1 MSGKDRQVKS
11 IVLYEGH
18 VRWIMERETPEER
31 LAAWETLAAIAFP
44 ENPYEL
50 PYKPPQVPLDGSVL
64 SRCDRVR
71 RDTYNMLADFINSR
85 VWEVGGSGKNP
96 KKVLA
101 GKLGAAIRH
110 GKYGSSSSTA
120 YDYDSTTPSDSCEDI
135 VKPAPPQSTPMQ
147 ESYRPHITMTPLDE
161 RVEETEYFSER
172 YRKIEPT
179 LSARDKTKI
188 AELNKKFPNAA
199 ALREWLDRNYFQG
212 NKLLVCSEQFCAYAF
227 QRLAKDANWISYR
240 TNHVINNLLT
250 VIHWMAIDFQRKSNE
265 IRRAEEEEDRKNK
278 ESEFESRVQAVSQMS
293 NEDIADKER
302 ISARRAERRAME
314 KILRGEL

>member
-1 MSGKDRQVKS
+1 MIDKEQKVKS
-11 IVLYEGH
+11 IVLFEGH

-50 PYKPPQVPLDGSVL
+50 PYKPPQIPLDGSVL

-85 VWEVGGSGKNP
+85 VWEVGGGVKNP

-101 GKLGAAIRH
+101 GKLGASIRH
-110 GKYGSSSSTA
+110 GKYGSSSSTD
-120 YDYDSTTPSDSCEDI
+120 YDYDRTTPSDSCEEI
-135 VKPAPPQSTPMQ
+135 CNQQKPQSNPMP
-147 ESYRPHITMTPLDE
+147 ESCRPHITLTPLDE
-161 RVEETEYFSER
+161 RAEETEYFSDR
-172 YRKIEPT
+172 YRKINPT
-179 LSARDKTKI
+179 LSERDKAKI

-227 QRLAKDANWISYR
+227 QRLAKDANWISYK
-240 TNHVINNLLT
+240 TNHVINNLLN
-250 VIHWMAIDFQRKSNE
+250 VIHWMAIDFQTKSNE
-265 IRRAEEEEDRKNK
+265 HRRAAEEESRKNK

-293 NEDIADKER
+293 NEAVADMER

>member
-11 IVLYEGH
+11 IVLFEGH

-85 VWEVGGSGKNP
+85 VWEGDGRGKNP
-96 KKVLA
+96 KKVFA
-101 GKLGAAIRH
+101 GKVGAAIRH

-120 YDYDSTTPSDSCEDI
+120 YDDDSTTSGYSCEDV
-135 VKPAPPQSTPMQ
+135 VKPPPSQSTPMQ
-147 ESYRPHITMTPLDE
+147 ESVQPHITMTPLDE
-161 RVEETEYFSER
+161 RAEETEYFSER

-212 NKLLVCSEQFCAYAF
+212 NKHLVCSEQFCAYAF